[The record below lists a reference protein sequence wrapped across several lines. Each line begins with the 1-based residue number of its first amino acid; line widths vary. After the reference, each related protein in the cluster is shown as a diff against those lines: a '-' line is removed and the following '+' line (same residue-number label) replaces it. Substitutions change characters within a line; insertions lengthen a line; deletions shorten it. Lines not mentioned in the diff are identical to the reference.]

1 MEPQEPPE
9 STESRFAAAN
19 EPERGSRTPAWQW
32 VLLGCLVAVL
42 AGVFVAGT
50 VLVHQGED
58 GRVADFAES
67 GGPPVLAGP
76 TLDGG
81 QASLSDSE
89 GEPVL
94 VVFWA
99 HWCPHCRA
107 EMPVL
112 QRLYEDGKIDMLTV
126 TTAIEPGTGPAG
138 YRTPE
143 EFVES
148 VGLTAPAL
156 ADPTGEHAESWR
168 VEAFPTLYFVDSEGQ
183 VAEIMSGEV
192 PAEDVLAAFA
202 RLG

>member
-1 MEPQEPPE
+1 MEPREPPE
-9 STESRFAAAN
+9 STETGLTADK
-19 EPERGSRTPAWQW
+19 ELERGSRTPVWQW
-32 VLLGCLVAVL
+32 ALLGCLVVVL

-50 VLVHQGED
+50 VLIGQGED
-58 GRVADFAES
+58 GRVADFAEA
-67 GGPPVLAGP
+67 GGPPELAGP
-76 TLDGG
+76 TLDGD

-112 QRLYEDGKIDMLTV
+112 QGLHEDGKIDMLTV
-126 TTAIEPGTGPAG
+126 TTAIAPGAGPAG

-148 VGLTAPAL
+148 IGLTAPAL
-156 ADPTGEHAESWR
+156 VDPKGEHAEGWR

-183 VAEIMSGEV
+183 VAEVMSGEV
-192 PAEDVLAAFA
+192 PEQDVLAAFA
-202 RLG
+202 RLS